1 MEGVR
6 KGGRGTAHPG
16 IDQRRGGLY
25 QDMGELIRDSM
36 VKDMGE
42 CSSVQSNN
50 LAATMQVKRA
60 ALG

>member
-1 MEGVR
+1 MEWVR
-6 KGGRGTAHPG
+6 KGGRGTAHPE

-25 QDMGELIRDSM
+25 QDMGGLIRDSM

-42 CSSVQSNN
+42 CFPVQSNN